1 MANKYFQFKQ
11 FTIHQDRCAMKVTT
25 DTCLFGAWVAE
36 QAKRQ
41 IATGTKVKNGLDI
54 GAGTGLLS
62 IMLAQKNPSLVIDA
76 IEIDKEAYEQAI
88 QNVASSPFSAQINL
102 QNDDAKTFP
111 LSKGYDVIVSNPPF
125 YENEL
130 SSTDQKKNI
139 AHHQSGLLVKDLLS
153 VVKSVLSPKGIF
165 YFLLPYKRDD
175 EIRRALL
182 EKDFAILKIVFVR
195 QSSRHDYFRI
205 MVSGKLKD
213 ENDTETLVDEISIW
227 NDQKQYTE
235 EFSNLLKEFY
245 LYL

>member
-1 MANKYFQFKQ
+1 
-11 FTIHQDRCAMKVTT
+11 MKVTT
-25 DTCLFGAWVAE
+25 DACLFGAWVAE

-62 IMLAQKNPSLVIDA
+62 IMLAQKNPALVIDG
-76 IEIDKEAYEQAI
+76 IEIDIEAYEQAMK
-88 QNVASSPFSAQINL
+88 NVTASPFSTQITLVNA
-102 QNDDAKTFP
+102 DAKSFQF
-111 LSKGYDVIVSNPPF
+111 SKGYDVIVSNPPF
-125 YENEL
+125 YESEL

-153 VVKSVLSPKGIF
+153 VVKSVLAPKGIF
-165 YFLLPYKRDD
+165 YFLLPYKRND
-175 EIRRALL
+175 EIRRALF

-195 QSSRHDYFRI
+195 QSSGHDYFR
-205 MVSGKLKD
+205 MMLSGKLKD
-213 ENDTETLVDEISIW
+213 ENETETLVDEISIW

-235 EFSNLLKEFY
+235 EFSDLLNEFY